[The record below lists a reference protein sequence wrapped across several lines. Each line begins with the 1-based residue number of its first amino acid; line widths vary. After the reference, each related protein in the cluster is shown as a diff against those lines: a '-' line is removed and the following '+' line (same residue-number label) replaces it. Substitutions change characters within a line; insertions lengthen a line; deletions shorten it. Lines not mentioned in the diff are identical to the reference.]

1 VGPEDAGTRI
11 TVVVRGSA
19 AGRISVERTSAATPR
34 VGPWALTP
42 GSPVVGGIAAVGRE
56 LTARP
61 GSWRPAPV
69 ALSYRW
75 LRDGATIPGAVGDR
89 YAVTAGDRG
98 HVIAVAVTGAKPLYP
113 DAVRVSA
120 GRRIG

>member
-1 VGPEDAGTRI
+1 
-11 TVVVRGSA
+11 
-19 AGRISVERTSAATPR
+19 
-34 VGPWALTP
+34 GPWALTP
-42 GSPVVGGIAAVGRE
+42 GTPVVGGIAAVGRE

-69 ALSYRW
+69 TLSYRW
-75 LRDGATIPGAVGDR
+75 LRDGATIPGAIGDR
-89 YAVTAGDRG
+89 YTVTVGDRG